1 MINITVGPAGDQ
13 TTMMAA
19 LASLGVTL
27 TDDVTITQ
35 EGVTTETA
43 TSNIT
48 IALAGYS
55 LVITSDTPHNGDP
68 LVGHIST
75 VTGANGLYVGLIL
88 TGTGS
93 CEIMNLNAVGDVG
106 AFTTLRAINV
116 QTAGP
121 DVSCHDCIVD
131 LSPVSGISSYAY
143 QLESS
148 SGASGSTDINI
159 WNCVA
164 KGGVNGGGGS
174 FYLLN
179 GYPGVVTIENCSAQ
193 GGGQNYNF
201 SGHAII
207 ATNCVA
213 IGGTVDFIGHGGAT
227 GTNNASED
235 ATVADGNWSSGTGNI
250 GSITPGNEF
259 LSTSMLSTNY
269 FKVITGGSLAD
280 GGVAVAIAANTTGIR
295 GTVRPHNTTLYSIG
309 ADEYLA
315 ISAPTITLITP
326 DNGREIGISPVTID
340 GTNFVDTP
348 TVTFDGVPATFIVL
362 VGPTQITCEAPA
374 GTPGAIDVVVTN
386 PDTGTVTEV
395 GGYTYNATPT
405 ITLIT
410 PDNGVQAGSTAVT
423 IDGTGFIDA
432 PTVEFDGVPATSV
445 VFVGPTQIT
454 CVSPAGIGVVDVVVT
469 NPDSGRAS
477 AAGGYAYISIP
488 TITLITPDTGVQAGG
503 TAVTIDGTEFLT
515 APTVTFDG
523 TPATNIVFVG
533 VTQITCDA
541 PAGIGVVDVVVTN
554 TDTGTVTAAGGYA
567 YISIP
572 TITLITP
579 NDGPD
584 TGGTAVTIDGTEF
597 LTAPTVTF
605 DGVPAT
611 SIVFVGVTQITC
623 VSPAGTAGAIDV
635 VVTNTDTGTVTS
647 AGGYTYISTPTI
659 TLITPARGLRAGG
672 TAVTIDGTDFVAT
685 PTVTFDGVPATSV
698 VFVGATQLTC
708 VSPAGVGIVDV
719 VVTNPDTGATTS
731 AGGYTYIIPTV
742 TSVTPNDGLRAGGT
756 AVTIAG
762 ADFAATPTV
771 TFGGVAATSVVFAS
785 SISLTCVT
793 PAGTGV
799 VDVIVTNPDAGVGT
813 LAGGYSYG
821 TVQTDLTV
829 SSRLG
834 DGMAGIFRSSPDIGD
849 LLNQIAINLLYI
861 QTASQNDNFAE
872 FKSAMEDVT
881 MLSGSG
887 ATVIDQV
894 TIPNRMG
901 EGHAGMTRAGSSNKF
916 GSREVLDQIAAN
928 LDAMKTASQL
938 TDFAAFKVAMAA
950 ISLLLKSNDS
960 RI

>member
-554 TDTGTVTAAGGYA
+554 TDTGTVT
-567 YISIP
+567 
-572 TITLITP
+572 
-579 NDGPD
+579 
-584 TGGTAVTIDGTEF
+584 
-597 LTAPTVTF
+597 
-605 DGVPAT
+605 
-611 SIVFVGVTQITC
+611 
-623 VSPAGTAGAIDV
+623 
-635 VVTNTDTGTVTS
+635 S